1 MKPVPQCSLASVS
14 KERYQQNQKVED
26 AKHSHARKPGESPVE
41 SPGVPN
47 IPNNSLK
54 TTCVRGHTTRTVMT
68 AVLVKSAVTQPD
80 HPGVATVS
88 LLRLA
93 TAQRS

>member
-1 MKPVPQCSLASVS
+1 MKPVPQSSLASVS

-26 AKHSHARKPGESPVE
+26 AKHSYAKKPGRQS
-41 SPGVPN
+41 STRLSGVPN

-54 TTCVRGHTTRTVMT
+54 TICVSGHTRTVMT
-68 AVLVKSAVTQPD
+68 AVLVKSAVTQPE
-80 HPGVATVS
+80 HPGVANVS

-93 TAQRS
+93 KAERS